1 MPVGEQK
8 ADEETERIMR
18 LARRQSST
26 RAIRP
31 CWVYIPRYSSQPVQ
45 CTDRASHKTHM
56 HAFTHAAGHT
66 YTPHLPPTG
75 RTRFS
80 FSCLFLWPTLSV
92 LSFFLSHYLFLLLPS
107 LFQYPLS
114 FSRLHMQSASQ
125 NSPHPLSPSL
135 PPSLY
140 SPPSHAASPSIS
152 SPLSL
157 SSVCAEREAII

>member
-1 MPVGEQK
+1 MG
-8 ADEETERIMR
+8 
-18 LARRQSST
+18 LARRQSSA

-31 CWVYIPRYSSQPVQ
+31 RWVYIPRYSSQPVRR
-45 CTDRASHKTHM
+45 TDRASHKTHM

-114 FSRLHMQSASQ
+114 FSRATHAVGFSKQ
-125 NSPHPLSPSL
+125 PPPPLPLPPLPL
-135 PPSLY
+135 PPSIPLPLMQPL
-140 SPPSHAASPSIS
+140 PPSPLLS
-152 SPLSL
+152 LSL